1 MKKRQLAAL
10 LLALA
15 MIFSLTACSGGGT
28 GDTNTDS
35 VSEPATTTTDS
46 GSGTEGTVPE
56 LVSAVEDLG
65 IAYASSVTSVQRDV
79 INVGIPADV
88 ANFSP
93 WSFSGQGANQ
103 ALMSLY
109 QPLLHHDNGE
119 YASAIAKDNFVI
131 ADDGMSCDFELFDYI
146 FDWQGN
152 HITVD
157 DVIFSI
163 AKCSEA
169 RPQYAKLITEV
180 EKTGDYTCTFHFSHA
195 LELGDFD
202 SFVRIFIV
210 SEKAYN
216 ESGDGMASNPVGT
229 GHYKMTSYTSGYSM
243 VYEKV
248 EDYWQ
253 TDLDQ
258 LCVRDMANV
267 DTINFYVISE
277 SAQRTMALDAGT
289 IDICMSVGAEDLP
302 KFDDQGGYQIA
313 QIASNDTMT
322 MFCNCD
328 PVSLCNDLNLR
339 LAISYAVSGDAI
351 LQGVYKGDGVVCHE
365 LTPNY
370 AGGYNLAWDSE
381 DNYYNYDAAKAKEY
395 LSQSSYS
402 NQELVIIC
410 NSSDDSS
417 LAAQL
422 VLSFLDQIGVKSKI
436 EAYESTVF
444 EEYVQNPSKWDIM
457 IDTTQYNNYYVEGV
471 FSNYD
476 VSRYAKG
483 GGINFAYDDQL
494 QNILTTCMDL
504 NTYTQ
509 ENIDQLHQYLV
520 ENCYVKGLATTVDQF
535 VVPDYMTGLGLNYR
549 GFILPGACTYS

>member
-10 LLALA
+10 ILTLA
-15 MIFSLTACSGGGT
+15 MTISLAACG
-28 GDTNTDS
+28 
-35 VSEPATTTTDS
+35 DS
-46 GSGTEGTVPE
+46 GDSPPSTDTPVSGSAEPSDSSLPE
-56 LVSAVEDLG
+56 LNSDLVELG
-65 IAYASSVTSVQRDV
+65 IGYASSVTSVQKDV

-109 QPLLHHDNGE
+109 QPLLHHENGE
-119 YASAIAKDNFVI
+119 YASSIAKDNFVI
-131 ADDGMSCDFELFDYI
+131 AEDGLSCDFELFDYI
-146 FDWQGN
+146 HDWQGN
-152 HITVD
+152 PITVD

-163 AKCSEA
+163 TKCGEV
-169 RPQYAKLITEV
+169 RPQYAQLITEV

-216 ESGDGMASNPVGT
+216 ESADGMATAPVGT

-243 VYEKV
+243 VYERV

-253 TDLDQ
+253 DDLDQ

-267 DTINFYVISE
+267 DTINFFVISE
-277 SAQRTMALDAGT
+277 SAQRTMALEAGT

-302 KFDDQGGYQIA
+302 KFDGQNGYQVAEIA
-313 QIASNDTMT
+313 GNETMT
-322 MFCNCD
+322 LFSNCD
-328 PVSLCNDLNLR
+328 SSSLCSDRNLR
-339 LAISYAVSGDAI
+339 LAIAYAVSGDAV
-351 LQGVYKGDGVVCHE
+351 LQGVYKGSGVVCHE

-370 AGGYNLAWDSE
+370 AGGYDPAWDEE
-381 DNYYNYDAAKAKEY
+381 DNYYNYDQAKAKDY
-395 LSQSSYS
+395 LDKSGY
-402 NQELVIIC
+402 NGEELVIIC
-410 NSSDDSS
+410 DSGENNT

-422 VLSFLDQIGVKSKI
+422 VHSFLQQIGIKARIDSY
-436 EAYESTVF
+436 EATVF
-444 EEYVQNPSKWDIM
+444 AQYIQDPSKWDIM
-457 IDTTQYNNYYVEGV
+457 VDASQYNIYYVEGV

-476 VSRYAKG
+476 VSRYASG
-483 GGINFAYDDQL
+483 GGINFVYDDEL
-494 QNILTTCMDL
+494 QSILTACMDL
-504 NTYTQ
+504 STYTQ
-509 ENIDQLHQYLV
+509 ENIERLHQHLI
-520 ENCYVKGLATTVDQF
+520 ENCYVKGLATGVDEF
-535 VVPDYMTGLGLNYR
+535 VVPDNMTGLGLNYR